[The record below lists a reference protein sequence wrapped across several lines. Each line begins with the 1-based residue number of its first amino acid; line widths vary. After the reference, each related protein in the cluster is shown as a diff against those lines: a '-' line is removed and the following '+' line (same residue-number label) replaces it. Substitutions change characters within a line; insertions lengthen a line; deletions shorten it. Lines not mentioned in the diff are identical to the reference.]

1 VGLSGD
7 KLAMVRYNSDGTL
20 DSSFGTGGKAISSS
34 TGLGSVDVIKQFV
47 VLNDGRYLLVSTVNH
62 DIVMARLNSDGSL
75 DNTFGTNGK
84 VTTDLGGWETASNIQ
99 VQNDGKILVVG
110 ASDTDVALVRYNA
123 DGSLDTSFS
132 GSGTVI
138 ANHPVTGSVLING
151 TAQEGQTLSLSNDL
165 ADTDGLGTFHYTWS
179 ANGTAIANA
188 TSSTYT
194 LSSNEVGKTI
204 NATISFTDAL
214 GHAESVTSS
223 ATSAVAVIPPVVDPV
238 TNIVLT
244 GAGFDDL
251 LIGGA
256 ENDTLKGGSGDDTL
270 NGADGNDLL
279 NGGSGDDEL
288 NGGAGNDTLKAG
300 SGDDI
305 LSGGLGNDVLTGG
318 SGYDVFRFDTAIG
331 ATNIDKLTDFS
342 SADDSIQLDHT
353 IFTKLAVADA
363 LNAANFKLGA
373 VAADAND
380 YVVYNKTSG
389 ALFYD
394 ADGNGA
400 GAAVQIALIGNHAVL
415 TAVDFVVI

>member
-1 VGLSGD
+1 
-7 KLAMVRYNSDGTL
+7 
-20 DSSFGTGGKAISSS
+20 
-34 TGLGSVDVIKQFV
+34 
-47 VLNDGRYLLVSTVNH
+47 
-62 DIVMARLNSDGSL
+62 
-75 DNTFGTNGK
+75 
-84 VTTDLGGWETASNIQ
+84 
-99 VQNDGKILVVG
+99 
-110 ASDTDVALVRYNA
+110 
-123 DGSLDTSFS
+123 
-132 GSGTVI
+132 VI